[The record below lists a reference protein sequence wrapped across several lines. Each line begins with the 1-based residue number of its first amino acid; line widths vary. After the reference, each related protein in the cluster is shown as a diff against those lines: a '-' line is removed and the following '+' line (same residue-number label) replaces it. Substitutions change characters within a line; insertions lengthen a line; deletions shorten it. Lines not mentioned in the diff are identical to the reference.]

1 MNIDYYKLANLVGYM
16 EEKRQKGD
24 LQEAKRI
31 AEILDKKFNIKSAV
45 LDLDI
50 PLKEHANRED
60 FAQERAN
67 AYVRHLVKEARKK
80 TNKSN

>member
-1 MNIDYYKLANLVGYM
+1 M

-24 LQEAKRI
+24 LEEGKRI
-31 AEILDKKFNIKSAV
+31 ATILDEKYNIKSTI
-45 LDLDI
+45 LDLNA
-50 PLKEHANRED
+50 PLIEHASGRRD
-60 FAQERAN
+60 FAQERLN

>member
-1 MNIDYYKLANLVGYM
+1 M

-24 LQEAKRI
+24 LEEAKRI
-31 AEILDKKFNIKSAV
+31 ATILDEKYNIKSTILE
-45 LDLDI
+45 LDA
-50 PLKEHANRED
+50 PLIEHASGRRD
-60 FAQERAN
+60 FAQERLN

>member
-1 MNIDYYKLANLVGYM
+1 MIYYKIAKLVSYM

-24 LQEAKRI
+24 LEEVKRI
-31 AEILDKKFNIKSAV
+31 ATILDEKYNIKSTI
-45 LDLDI
+45 LDLDA
-50 PLKEHANRED
+50 PLIEHASGRRD
-60 FAQERAN
+60 FAQERLN

>member
-1 MNIDYYKLANLVGYM
+1 MIYYKIAKLVSYM

-24 LQEAKRI
+24 LEEAKRI
-31 AEILDKKFNIKSAV
+31 ATILDEKYNIKSTI
-45 LDLDI
+45 LDLDA
-50 PLKEHANRED
+50 PLIEHASGRRD
-60 FAQERAN
+60 FAQERLN

>member
-1 MNIDYYKLANLVGYM
+1 M

-24 LQEAKRI
+24 LEEAKRI
-31 AEILDKKFNIKSAV
+31 ATILDEKYNIKSTI
-45 LDLDI
+45 LDLNA
-50 PLKEHANRED
+50 PLIEHASGRRD
-60 FAQERAN
+60 FAQERLN

>member
-31 AEILDKKFNIKSAV
+31 AEILDKKFNINSAV
-45 LDLDI
+45 LNLDA
-50 PLKEHANRED
+50 PLIEHASGRRD
-60 FAQERAN
+60 FAQERLN
-67 AYVRHLVKEARKK
+67 AYVRHIVREVRKK
-80 TNKSN
+80 YNRE

>member
-1 MNIDYYKLANLVGYM
+1 MIYYKIAKLVSYI

-24 LQEAKRI
+24 LEEAKRI
-31 AEILDKKFNIKSAV
+31 ATILDEKYNIKSTI
-45 LDLDI
+45 LDLNA
-50 PLKEHANRED
+50 PLIEHASGRRD
-60 FAQERAN
+60 FAQERLN

>member
-1 MNIDYYKLANLVGYM
+1 MIFYKIAKLVSYM

-24 LQEAKRI
+24 LEEAKRI
-31 AEILDKKFNIKSAV
+31 ATILDEKYNIKSTI
-45 LDLDI
+45 LDLNA
-50 PLKEHANRED
+50 PLIEHASGRRD
-60 FAQERAN
+60 FAQERLN

>member
-1 MNIDYYKLANLVGYM
+1 MIYYKIAKLVSYM

-24 LQEAKRI
+24 LEEAKRI
-31 AEILDKKFNIKSAV
+31 ATILDEKYNIKNTI
-45 LDLDI
+45 LDLNA
-50 PLKEHANRED
+50 PLIEHASGRRD
-60 FAQERAN
+60 FAQERLN

>member
-1 MNIDYYKLANLVGYM
+1 MIYYKIAKLVSYM

-24 LQEAKRI
+24 LEEAKRI
-31 AEILDKKFNIKSAV
+31 ATILDEKYNIKSTI
-45 LDLDI
+45 LDLNA
-50 PLKEHANRED
+50 PLIEHASGRRD
-60 FAQERAN
+60 FAQERLN